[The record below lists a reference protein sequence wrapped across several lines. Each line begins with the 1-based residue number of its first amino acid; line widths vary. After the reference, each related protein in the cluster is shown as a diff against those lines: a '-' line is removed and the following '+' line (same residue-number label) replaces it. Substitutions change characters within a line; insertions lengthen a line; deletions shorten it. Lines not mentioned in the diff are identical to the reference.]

1 MRCGAVADQSPVT
14 LRLNKICARGVFSP
28 HNRDFAMDQRTRTVE
43 LHQDLPP
50 LMALRA
56 FEAVARH
63 LSFIKAAD
71 ELSVT
76 QSAISHQVQKLEQ
89 FLNQRLFIRR
99 TRAIDLTPAG
109 ETYYRQIQPALESI
123 AIATHELRGN
133 ERQETTLRIGL
144 LASFATL
151 WLAPRLADFNAR
163 YPHIHVELLPSVQL
177 ADVGGGEVDLAIRYG
192 KGGWP
197 KVQARCF
204 MVEKL
209 TPVCSPTFKTR
220 GVETGPL
227 LMAKSHQPFEWIDWS
242 ARNGIDLT
250 HLPSVMLHDYN
261 IVVEAAVAGQGI
273 AMGRHHLIERRLKE
287 GALVEAFAAPP
298 FISDIGYWLVT
309 PDRPLS
315 HAAHCFGEWLD
326 EMAAPN
332 LTPT

>member
-1 MRCGAVADQSPVT
+1 M
-14 LRLNKICARGVFSP
+14 
-28 HNRDFAMDQRTRTVE
+28 E

-109 ETYYRQIQPALESI
+109 EAYYRQIQPALESI
-123 AIATHELRGN
+123 ALATRELRGN
-133 ERQETTLRIGL
+133 DHHETTLRIGL

-151 WLAPRLADFNAR
+151 WLVPRLADFNAR
-163 YPHIHVELLPSVQL
+163 HPHIHVELLPSVEL
-177 ADVGGGEVDLAIRYG
+177 SDVGGGEVDLAIRYG

-197 KVQARCF
+197 KVRAQRF
-204 MVEKL
+204 MAETL
-209 TPVCSPTFKTR
+209 TPVCSPAFKTQ
-220 GVETGPL
+220 GTGIGPL
-227 LMAKSHQPFEWIDWS
+227 LMAKSYQPFEWLDWS
-242 ARNGIDLT
+242 ARNGIDLS
-250 HLPSVMLHDYN
+250 HYPSVMLHDYN
-261 IVVEAAVAGQGI
+261 IVVEAVVAGQGI

-287 GALVEAFAAPP
+287 GALVEAFDTPP
-298 FISDIGYWLVT
+298 FISEIGYWLVT
-309 PDRPLS
+309 PDRPS
-315 HAAHCFGEWLD
+315 SYAAECFGEWLN
-326 EMAAPN
+326 EMVHA
-332 LTPT
+332 

>member
-1 MRCGAVADQSPVT
+1 M
-14 LRLNKICARGVFSP
+14 
-28 HNRDFAMDQRTRTVE
+28 E

-109 ETYYRQIQPALESI
+109 EAYYRQIQPSLQ
-123 AIATHELRGN
+123 AIASATRELR
-133 ERQETTLRIGL
+133 RHDRHETTLRIGL

-151 WLAPRLADFNAR
+151 WLAPRLAGFNAR
-163 YPHIHVELLPSVQL
+163 YPHIHVELLPSVEL

-197 KVQARCF
+197 RVRTRRF
-204 MVEKL
+204 MVETL
-209 TPVCSPTFKTR
+209 TPVCSPTFKAQ
-220 GVETGPL
+220 GNDKGPL
-227 LMAKSHQPFEWIDWS
+227 LMAKSQQPFEWIDWS
-242 ARNGIDLT
+242 TQNGVDLS
-250 HLPSVMLHDYN
+250 HYPSVMLHDYN

-273 AMGRHHLIERRLKE
+273 AMGRRHLIDRRLKE
-287 GALVEAFAAPP
+287 GALVEAFDTPP
-298 FISDIGYWLVT
+298 FISEIGYWLVT
-309 PDRPLS
+309 PERPAS
-315 HAAHCFGEWLD
+315 EAAECFSQWIGEIAD
-326 EMAAPN
+326 A
-332 LTPT
+332 

>member
-1 MRCGAVADQSPVT
+1 M
-14 LRLNKICARGVFSP
+14 
-28 HNRDFAMDQRTRTVE
+28 E

-89 FLNQRLFIRR
+89 FLDQPLFIRR

-109 ETYYRQIQPALESI
+109 EAYYRKIQPALESI
-123 AIATHELRGN
+123 AVATRELRRN
-133 ERQETTLRIGL
+133 DPHETTLRIGL

-151 WLAPRLADFNAR
+151 WLAPRLASFNAR

-192 KGGWP
+192 KGGWS
-197 KVQARCF
+197 KVRAERF
-204 MVEKL
+204 MVETL
-209 TPVCSPTFKTR
+209 TPVCSPALKTR
-220 GVETGPL
+220 SIEKGPL
-227 LMAKSHQPFEWIDWS
+227 LMAKSQQPFEWIDWS
-242 ARNGIDLT
+242 AHNGLDLS
-250 HLPSVMLHDYN
+250 HIPSVMLHDYN

-273 AMGRHHLIERRLKE
+273 AMGRQHLIGRRLRE
-287 GALVEAFAAPP
+287 GALVEAFDTPP

-309 PDRPLS
+309 PDRPS
-315 HAAHCFGEWLD
+315 PPAVECFSQWLKETTD
-326 EMAAPN
+326 A
-332 LTPT
+332 